1 MAAWLAP
8 FHQVVGWGAACYVLP
23 GAALIYFGSVF
34 AVLQVMGR
42 RPLAL
47 TRGLWVENRN
57 KLAT

>member
-1 MAAWLAP
+1 
-8 FHQVVGWGAACYVLP
+8 VIP
-23 GAALIYFGSVF
+23 GAALLYFATVF

-47 TRGLWVENRN
+47 TRGLWAENRN